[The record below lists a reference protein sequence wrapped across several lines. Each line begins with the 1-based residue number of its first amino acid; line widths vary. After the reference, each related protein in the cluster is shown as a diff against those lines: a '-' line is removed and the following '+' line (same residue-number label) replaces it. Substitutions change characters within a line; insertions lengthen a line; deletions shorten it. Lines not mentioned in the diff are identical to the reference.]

1 VTVTDKRLSILIVE
15 DSESDTGLIL
25 RQVQQA
31 HYNVSHERVETADQM
46 RSALERQPW
55 DVIIADYSLPQ
66 FDAPSALAVLQKSG
80 LDIPFIVVSGTI
92 GEETA
97 IALMKAGAH
106 DCIMKHHLPRLIPV
120 MDREL
125 SEVQIRQAK
134 RQAEDKIRQTA
145 EEWVKTFDAMSD
157 LISIQNLEYQL
168 VRVNQS
174 YARAVKTD
182 PDALVGKRCYEVMH
196 GTICPPP
203 LCACK
208 EMLLTKKP
216 VSVEI
221 FEPHLGMY
229 LEVSTSPIF
238 DVNGVMTDFVHIIK
252 DITARKESE
261 LELRKSTERFHVVAK
276 ATRDAVWDWDL
287 VTGRLW
293 WNEEFCALFGYSAD
307 EIEPGIESW
316 HTRIHP
322 EDMGRTISGIQA
334 AITDGKKI
342 WSDEYRF
349 RRKDGS
355 YATVFDRGFILH
367 DEKVT
372 PVRMIGSMQ
381 DITAR
386 KDAETALNQ
395 NVEKL
400 RTSLIGTIKALSMT
414 VEARDPY
421 TAGHQAKVSKLARA
435 IAQDMAL
442 SNDTIDNIRIAGIIH
457 DIGKISV
464 PSEILSK
471 PGKLSDIEFS
481 IIKNHSQS
489 GYCILEDAELPYP
502 IAEIV
507 LQHHERLDGS
517 GYPQGL
523 KNGQILL
530 ESQIIM
536 VADVVE
542 AMASHRPYRPALGI
556 GVALEEIEKNKGIFY
571 DTGVVDVC
579 LKLFREGGFKFE

>member
-66 FDAPSALAVLQKSG
+66 FDASSALAVLQKSG

-145 EEWVKTFDAMSD
+145 EEWIKTFDAMSD

-238 DVNGVMTDFVHIIK
+238 DVNGIMTDFVHIIK

>member
-66 FDAPSALAVLQKSG
+66 FDASSALAVLQKSG

-157 LISIQNLEYQL
+157 LISIQDLEYRL

-174 YARAVKTD
+174 YARAVKTE

-293 WNEEFCALFGYSAD
+293 WNAEFCALFGYSAD